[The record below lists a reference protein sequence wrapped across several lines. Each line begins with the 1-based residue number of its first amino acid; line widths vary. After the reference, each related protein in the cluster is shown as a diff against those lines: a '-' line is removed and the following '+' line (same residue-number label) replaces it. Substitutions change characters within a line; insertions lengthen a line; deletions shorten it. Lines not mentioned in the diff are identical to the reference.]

1 MAVIAIWNGLNET
14 KSSFFRD
21 ILLLSLLVV
30 GASKTTIQPRT
41 ALTMPTCSNK
51 FGQPYPFSNALRTV
65 GRASNFCRLHKLTG
79 DGSRCTMPC
88 GGAGKRA
95 ILFLKRFQQRKS

>member
-21 ILLLSLLVV
+21 ILLLSLLV
-30 GASKTTIQPRT
+30 GRSLRSTLQPRP

-95 ILFLKRFQQRKS
+95 ALFLKHVQQTKS